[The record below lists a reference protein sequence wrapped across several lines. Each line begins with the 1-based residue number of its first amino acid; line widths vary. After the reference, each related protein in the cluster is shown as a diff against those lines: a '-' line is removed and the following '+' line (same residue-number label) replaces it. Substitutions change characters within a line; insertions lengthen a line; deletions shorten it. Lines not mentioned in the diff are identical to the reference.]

1 MAIEG
6 FSFGSICIDGVIYEH
21 DVVIEHGVVR
31 KRKKKASK
39 QFRDQF
45 GHTPLTLAENLPW
58 DCKCLVVGTG
68 AEGALPVTEQVLKEA
83 RRRGVELVILPTP
96 QAIELLNKRPR
107 DTSAVLH
114 VTC

>member
-68 AEGALPVTEQVLKEA
+68 AEGALPVTEEVLKEA

-96 QAIELLNKRPR
+96 QAIELLNNRPR

>member
-6 FSFGSICIDGVIYEH
+6 FSFGSILIDGVNYKH
-21 DVVIEHGVVR
+21 DVVIDHGVVH
-31 KRKKKASK
+31 KRRKKASK

-45 GHTPLTLAENLPW
+45 GHTPLTLAENIPW

-68 AEGALPVTEQVLKEA
+68 AEGALPVTEEVRNEA
-83 RRRGVELVILPTP
+83 ERRGVELVMLLTP
-96 QAIELLNKRPR
+96 QAIELLKKRPR